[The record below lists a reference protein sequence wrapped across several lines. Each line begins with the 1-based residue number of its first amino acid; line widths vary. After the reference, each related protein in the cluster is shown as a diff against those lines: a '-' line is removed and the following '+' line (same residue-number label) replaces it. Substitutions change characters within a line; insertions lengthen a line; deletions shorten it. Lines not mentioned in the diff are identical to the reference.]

1 MDRLS
6 VSRMCAAWG
15 WQARPLHA
23 IRGVNGQQGS
33 IWLVQSNVVPN
44 DNVFP
49 MRHGNVLV
57 SKLPSK
63 DQQSDDLQSRVVG
76 TSATVEFVPTS
87 RKQEW
92 SSRYFCSSGTLG
104 SNYVNKV
111 SGSSLQTLVQDWGS
125 SKLKKGLKKLC
136 LAKLPS
142 NVVPDDGRLQQL
154 HDAADSRFVAL
165 EQQVSQ
171 LTQQHENMEKQLE
184 ASSKHHDAQLGQFKV
199 QVKAQ
204 LDAQGHQM
212 ENLFQTAD
220 GEDRR
225 IAVQTQS

>member
-76 TSATVEFVPTS
+76 TSATVDLC
-87 RKQEW
+87 RLQE
-92 SSRYFCSSGTLG
+92 SKSGPVDTLQLRDPW

-111 SGSSLQTLVQDWGS
+111 QVPVADTSSGLGIKQVEERIE
-125 SKLKKGLKKLC
+125 KLC